1 MSMNANASKNI
12 LLIDDDRALREL
24 MKMSLE
30 LDGYGVVVAE
40 DGKKAVTL
48 VEQGNFDLIV
58 LDLVMPLMDGVCF
71 IRWLRQEQ
79 HSETPVLIM
88 SGAVRDGMDDELRSN
103 GATDVLRKPVDLDT
117 LLRKVSE
124 LL

>member
-1 MSMNANASKNI
+1 MSVNSSKSI
-12 LLIDDDRALREL
+12 LLIDDDRSLREL

-30 LDGYGVVVAE
+30 AEGYEVMVAA
-40 DGKKAVTL
+40 DGKEAVTL
-48 VEQGNFDLIV
+48 VEQRNFDLII
-58 LDLVMPLMDGVCF
+58 LDLVMPLMDGICF

>member
-1 MSMNANASKNI
+1 MNSNASKNI

-30 LDGYGVVVAE
+30 LDGYEVVVAA

-48 VEQGNFDLIV
+48 FEQGNFDLIV

-103 GATDVLRKPVDLDT
+103 GATDVLRKPVNLET
-117 LLRKVSE
+117 LLQQVNG

>member
-1 MSMNANASKNI
+1 MTINTSKTI
-12 LLIDDDRALREL
+12 LLVDDDRALREL

-30 LDGYGVVVAE
+30 VEGHDTVIAE
-40 DGKKAVTL
+40 NGKRAVTL
-48 VEQGNFDLIV
+48 VDQQKFDLII
-58 LDLVMPLMDGVCF
+58 LDLVMPLMDGICF
-71 IRWLRQEQ
+71 IRWLRQEK

-103 GATDVLRKPVDLDT
+103 GATDVLRKPVDLET
-117 LLRKVSE
+117 LLQQVNK

>member
-1 MSMNANASKNI
+1 MSMNSNASKNI

-103 GATDVLRKPVDLDT
+103 GATDVLRKPVNLET
-117 LLRKVSE
+117 LLQQVNG